1 MIKWQRHASSDVA
14 WPLMDALL
22 TTALKHPMY
31 HHVSYF
37 CVVDLKLLVLQGQFA
52 NVVLGTELTQCS

>member
-1 MIKWQRHASSDVA
+1 
-14 WPLMDALL
+14 MDALL
-22 TTALKHPMY
+22 TTALLKHPMY